1 MSRFAADLPVDVV
14 RLRHRA
20 AGMRRYGFGYLLH
33 RYARNR
39 LALVGLWVVLGI
51 VVVALF
57 ASWVA
62 PSSPIKPDFGN
73 LLRSPSATHPMG
85 TDDLGRDVL
94 SRVIFGARTALL
106 AGVLSVGIAVL
117 AGLPLGLLS
126 GYYGGRLDDLLMRLT
141 DAMLSFPFLVLA
153 LALAAVLGAGLDKA
167 LLAIGIVFTPRFI
180 RLARAQVL
188 GEREQNYVEAARAMG
203 VGDGRI
209 IWRHIL
215 PNSVSPIVV
224 QASLDMAG
232 AITAEATLSFLGLG
246 TEPPTPSWGSM
257 LNIAQAYLRTAGTAV
272 HRHRRHRRRL
282 LPDGRRAGAAHLQ
295 VPPRYSGHC
304 RSHVRVGRQHAADRG
319 QARGHRLHPGRHR
332 VRCLH
337 RPGDVPGHAD
347 PHPHADAAV

>member
-20 AGMRRYGFGYLLH
+20 AGMPRYGFGYLLH

-39 LALVGLWVVLGI
+39 LALVVLWVVLGI
-51 VVVALF
+51 VAVALF

-62 PSSPIKPDFGN
+62 PASPIKPDFGN
-73 LLRSPSATHPMG
+73 LLRSPSAAHPMG

-246 TEPPTPSWGSM
+246 TQPPTPSWGSM
-257 LNIAQAYLRTAGTAV
+257 LNIAQAYLGTAPWMAV
-272 HRHRRHRRRL
+272 WPGLAIFITVLALNLLGDGLREALDPRL
-282 LPDGRRAGAAHLQ
+282 R
-295 VPPRYSGHC
+295 
-304 RSHVRVGRQHAADRG
+304 
-319 QARGHRLHPGRHR
+319 
-332 VRCLH
+332 
-337 RPGDVPGHAD
+337 
-347 PHPHADAAV
+347 

>member
-1 MSRFAADLPVDVV
+1 M
-14 RLRHRA
+14 
-20 AGMRRYGFGYLLH
+20 
-33 RYARNR
+33 
-39 LALVGLWVVLGI
+39 
-51 VVVALF
+51 
-57 ASWVA
+57 
-62 PSSPIKPDFGN
+62 
-73 LLRSPSATHPMG
+73 
-85 TDDLGRDVL
+85 
-94 SRVIFGARTALL
+94 
-106 AGVLSVGIAVL
+106 LSVGIAVL

-246 TEPPTPSWGSM
+246 TQPPTPSWGSM
-257 LNIAQAYLRTAGTAV
+257 LNIAQAYLGTAPWMAV
-272 HRHRRHRRRL
+272 WPGLAIFITVLALNLLGDGLREALDPRL
-282 LPDGRRAGAAHLQ
+282 R
-295 VPPRYSGHC
+295 
-304 RSHVRVGRQHAADRG
+304 
-319 QARGHRLHPGRHR
+319 
-332 VRCLH
+332 
-337 RPGDVPGHAD
+337 
-347 PHPHADAAV
+347 

>member
-20 AGMRRYGFGYLLH
+20 AGMPRYGFGYFLH

-85 TDDLGRDVL
+85 TDDLGRDAL
-94 SRVIFGARTALL
+94 SRVIFGTRTALV
-106 AGVLSVGIAVL
+106 AGVISVGIAGIV
-117 AGLPLGLLS
+117 GLPAGLLS

-141 DAMLSFPFLVLA
+141 EAMLSFPFLVLA
-153 LALAAVLGAGLDKA
+153 LALASVLGAGLDKA
-167 LLAIGIVFTPRFI
+167 LIAIGIVFTPRFI
-180 RLARAQVL
+180 RLSRAQVL
-188 GEREQNYVEAARAMG
+188 SEREQNYVEAARAMG

-215 PNSVSPIVV
+215 PNSISPIVV

-232 AITAEATLSFLGLG
+232 AVTPAAALSFLGLG
-246 TEPPTPSWGSM
+246 TPPPPPSWGSL
-257 LNIAQAYLRTAGTAV
+257 LNIAQAYLSTAPWIAGWPGLAV
-272 HRHRRHRRRL
+272 FITLLALDLFGDGLRAALDPRL
-282 LPDGRRAGAAHLQ
+282 R
-295 VPPRYSGHC
+295 
-304 RSHVRVGRQHAADRG
+304 
-319 QARGHRLHPGRHR
+319 
-332 VRCLH
+332 
-337 RPGDVPGHAD
+337 
-347 PHPHADAAV
+347 